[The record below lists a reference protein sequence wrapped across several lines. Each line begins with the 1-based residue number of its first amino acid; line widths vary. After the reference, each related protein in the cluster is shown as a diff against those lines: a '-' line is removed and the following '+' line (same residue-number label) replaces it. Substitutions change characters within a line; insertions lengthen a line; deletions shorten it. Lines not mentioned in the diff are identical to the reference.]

1 MILDNSCV
9 GKARNLVSYF
19 HNSNIATFRLNNLQT
34 SFHRDTEPLKLISE
48 STSKTRWWS
57 TYTMVERLLHLRP
70 YIDGMVSMKEIPNF
84 FENDNWQELEIIS
97 ALLEPFM
104 AIQKYMED
112 DYVTSTSS
120 FLPFFVFKLRELIM
134 KAELAYQPTSTRFHE
149 IFSPVILVQET
160 ISQALTLEIKQSFL
174 DRWGSGTVFTENE
187 TRGVLVRQIRKGLP
201 LPVMIASS
209 CDPRTKSLLG
219 IPSMDQPRV
228 WEMLHGEMMKSY
240 DLLHTSTKLLDA
252 RQQEN
257 RVVSTPT
264 SIPPNPNFEFFGE
277 LNVAMA
283 NLDSAP
289 SGLSDSERR
298 DKVIDSE
305 LKAYRD
311 APILDARA
319 DPFQWWSANQVRYP
333 HVAMVAKQ
341 FLSIPGTSAGSE
353 RVFSIAGRVI
363 CANRRAKLKAANVQD
378 FIFLKSSWEKV
389 EEMELVDLTG
399 KRKSR

>member
-1 MILDNSCV
+1 
-9 GKARNLVSYF
+9 
-19 HNSNIATFRLNNLQT
+19 
-34 SFHRDTEPLKLISE
+34 
-48 STSKTRWWS
+48 
-57 TYTMVERLLHLRP
+57 
-70 YIDGMVSMKEIPNF
+70 
-84 FENDNWQELEIIS
+84 
-97 ALLEPFM
+97 
-104 AIQKYMED
+104 MED

-120 FLPFFVFKLRELIM
+120 FLPFFVLKLRELIM

-160 ISQALTLEIKQSFL
+160 IYQALTLEIKQSFL
-174 DRWGSGTVFTENE
+174 DRWSSA
-187 TRGVLVRQIRKGLP
+187 

-305 LKAYRD
+305 LKGYRD

-363 CANRRAKLKAANVQD
+363 CANRRAKLKAENVQD
-378 FIFLKSSWEKV
+378 VIFLKSSWEKV